1 MWGPLIGACFLLPLE
16 EVFNSTL
23 SAKGAGISQL
33 AYGLIL
39 IAIILVEPRGLQAL
53 FGRISN
59 KLGS

>member
-1 MWGPLIGACFLLPLE
+1 LE

-53 FGRISN
+53 FGRISK
-59 KLGS
+59 KLGI